1 METPNYSDIRSNF
14 DNCIF
19 YNAILRN
26 EDPYD
31 DHEIGYL
38 VEFSKNG
45 LQSAVDDYFYRSERI
60 IKKMRELGTD
70 DDATWIDIDKV
81 YINPIFQTSKDAV
94 DAYKKTL
101 NMLEGLETQ
110 YGVI

>member
-1 METPNYSDIRSNF
+1 
-14 DNCIF
+14 
-19 YNAILRN
+19 
-26 EDPYD
+26 
-31 DHEIGYL
+31 
-38 VEFSKNG
+38 
-45 LQSAVDDYFYRSERI
+45 
-60 IKKMRELGTD
+60 MRELGTD

-101 NMLEGLETQ
+101 NMLDGLETH